1 MIKISV
7 KNGWLK
13 SPNVSEEKKLRY
25 ESRNK
30 NWVSFLFDQ
39 WVSFLFE
46 GISDSLNSSS
56 KIKFDHVFVTF
67 TLLRLIVQFAFILT
81 KEMD

>member
-13 SPNVSEEKKLRY
+13 SPIVSEEKKTLLRKS
-25 ESRNK
+25 EQK
-30 NWVSFLFDQ
+30 LDQ

-46 GISDSLNSSS
+46 GISDSLNPSS